1 MTLVEY
7 VIPYQIMETDKDKGT
22 NRVVRNEITKVP
34 SSGRRYTR
42 KELTSVTKV
51 AGLVRI
57 T

>member
-51 AGLVRI
+51 AELVRI